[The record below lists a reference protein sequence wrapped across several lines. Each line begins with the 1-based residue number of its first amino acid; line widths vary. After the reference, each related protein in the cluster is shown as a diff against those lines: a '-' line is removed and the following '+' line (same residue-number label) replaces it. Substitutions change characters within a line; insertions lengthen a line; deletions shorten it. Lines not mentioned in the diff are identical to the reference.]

1 MRIASRFAW
10 ALTSAAG
17 LLLVGAPVSAER
29 AVATSAETVEPLAV
43 GEQAPAVTLRDL
55 DGRDVALARLWGEKP
70 VVLIFYRGGW

>member
-17 LLLVGAPVSAER
+17 LLLGGPAPAEVG
-29 AVATSAETVEPLAV
+29 VAASAETVEPLAV
-43 GEQAPAVTLRDL
+43 GERAPAVTLRDP